1 MKFRIPNLFSGGL
14 IVNYACS
21 SKCGHCHYNSSLQR
35 NKDYITVDNS
45 QKIFDFLKRN
55 GCKSIHIGGGEPF
68 LQIEKLKD
76 VLAVAKES
84 NINIE
89 YIETNSSWF
98 KNEKQAAEILKELQ
112 NLGVNMLLISISPLH
127 NEYIPFQKVEG
138 LIKACQ
144 KQQVS
149 IFPWI
154 KNFVPDIAQM
164 DKTKTHSLDE
174 YQKLFGKD
182 YKENLIHRYG
192 LSIGG
197 RAIETFRGSYIDKTY
212 KEVLR
217 EQSSCSSYFT
227 NTSHFH
233 IDLYKKYIP
242 CHCVGFQFDIDD
254 FENGFDETK
263 YPFSNSI
270 YRHGIN
276 GAFDYAQHIGFTPKS
291 SYISAC
297 EMCEDIR
304 HFLWKNVNTKEI
316 GPNGFYKEIKT
327 RGK

>member
-1 MKFRIPNLFSGGL
+1 MKFRIPTLQSGGL

-21 SKCGHCHYNSSLQR
+21 SKCGHCHYNSSPQR
-35 NKDYITVDNS
+35 NKDYITVYTA
-45 QKIFDFLKRN
+45 QKIFSFLKRN
-55 GCKSIHIGGGEPF
+55 GCSSIHIGGGEPF

-76 VLAVAKES
+76 VLATAKEY

-98 KNEKQAAEILKELQ
+98 KSEQQATEVLRNLQ
-112 NLGVNMLLISISPLH
+112 DLGVNMLLLSISPLH

-154 KNFVPDIAQM
+154 RDFAPDIVQM
-164 DKTKTHSLDE
+164 DKTKPHSLDE
-174 YQKLFGKD
+174 YQELFGID
-182 YKENLIHRYG
+182 YKENIIRRYG

-197 RAIETFRGSYIDKTY
+197 RAIETFRDSYIDKEYT
-212 KEVLR
+212 EVLK
-217 EQSSCSSYFT
+217 EQPTCSSYFT

-233 IDLYKKYIP
+233 IDLYEKYIP

-254 FENGFDETK
+254 LEDGIDDTK
-263 YPFSNSI
+263 YPLANSI
-270 YRHGIN
+270 YKDGIN
-276 GAFDYAQHIGFTPKS
+276 GAFGYAKNIGFTTKN

-304 HFLWKNVNTKEI
+304 HFLWKTKHTNEI